1 MIRIT
6 TTPSWHETAKLY
18 HTIFL
23 AASLVSTGFGLYL
36 AWHEAWANAL
46 LLFGFSV
53 VLLVTAFVISAMMG
67 ESQREMDDI
76 DRNKKSDELNERIS
90 SLYEEIDGV
99 RKDLNDKID
108 QVEQNLAADLEKVKD
123 SLDRRI
129 EDNYTDLNHEI
140 HLMEERTGASRTR
153 K

>member
-23 AASLVSTGFGLYL
+23 AASLVATGFGLYL
-36 AWHEAWANAL
+36 AWHEAWANAIL
-46 LLFGFSV
+46 IFGFSV
-53 VLLVTAFVISAMMG
+53 VLIITTFVISAMMS

-76 DRNKKSDELNERIS
+76 DRGRKGDELNDRFSNLYREIEDMRRDLSER
-90 SLYEEIDGV
+90 V
-99 RKDLNDKID
+99 D
-108 QVEQNLAADLEKVKD
+108 QVEQNLASDLEEVKD

-140 HLMEERTGASRTR
+140 HLVEERTGVSRTR